1 MVPEIKSLGAT
12 VIAISPQVPERSLA
26 TAEQNQVSFEVL
38 SDVKNKVAR
47 QFGLVF
53 TVPERLRSIYKNFGA
68 DVAAA
73 NGDESY
79 ELPLAAT
86 YVIDANRIIRYAF
99 VDTDYTKRLEPE
111 EIVEVV
117 KKILSAHEPLPT
129 QK

>member
-1 MVPEIKSLGAT
+1 
-12 VIAISPQVPERSLA
+12 
-26 TAEQNQVSFEVL
+26 VL
-38 SDVKNKVAR
+38 SDVGNKVAR

-53 TVPERLRSIYKNFGA
+53 SLPERLRTLYKKFGA

-86 YVIDANRIIRYAF
+86 YVIDVDGIIRYAF

-111 EIVEVV
+111 EVV
-117 KKILSAHEPLPT
+117 KVLKKIIPNR
-129 QK
+129 

>member
-1 MVPEIKSLGAT
+1 MQLIISEVRSLGAT
-12 VIAISPQVPERSLA
+12 LVAISPQVPEKSLA
-26 TAEQNQVSFEVL
+26 TAEENKVSFEVL
-38 SDVKNKVAR
+38 SDVGNKVAR

-53 TVPERLRSIYKNFGA
+53 TLPERLRRLYKKFGA

-86 YVIDANRIIRYAF
+86 YVIGVDGIIRYAF

-111 EIVEVV
+111 EVV
-117 KKILSAHEPLPT
+117 KVLKKIIPNR
-129 QK
+129 

>member
-1 MVPEIKSLGAT
+1 MQLMISEIKLLGAT
-12 VIAISPQVPERSLA
+12 LVAISPQVPEKSLA
-26 TAEQNQVSFEVL
+26 TAEENKVSFEVL
-38 SDVKNKVAR
+38 SDVGNKVAR

-53 TVPERLRSIYKNFGA
+53 TLPERLRRLYKKFGA

-86 YVIDANRIIRYAF
+86 YVIGVDGIIRYAF

-111 EIVEVV
+111 EVV
-117 KKILSAHEPLPT
+117 KVLKKIIPNR
-129 QK
+129 

>member
-1 MVPEIKSLGAT
+1 LQLIVSEIKSLGAT
-12 VIAISPQVPERSLA
+12 LVAISPQVPEKSLA
-26 TAEQNQVSFEVL
+26 TAEENKVSFEVL
-38 SDVKNKVAR
+38 SDVGNKVAR

-53 TVPERLRSIYKNFGA
+53 SLPERLRTLYKKFGA

-86 YVIDANRIIRYAF
+86 YVIDVDGIIRYAF

-111 EIVEVV
+111 EVV
-117 KKILSAHEPLPT
+117 KVLKKIIPNR
-129 QK
+129 

>member
-1 MVPEIKSLGAT
+1 MQLILSEIKSLGAT
-12 VIAISPQVPERSLA
+12 LVAISPQVPEKSLA
-26 TAEQNQVSFEVL
+26 TAEENKVSFEVL
-38 SDVKNKVAR
+38 SDVGNKAAR

-53 TVPERLRSIYKNFGA
+53 TLPERLRTIYKQFGA

-86 YVIDANRIIRYAF
+86 YVIGVDGIIRYAF

-111 EIVEVV
+111 EVV
-117 KKILSAHEPLPT
+117 KVLKKIIPNR
-129 QK
+129 

>member
-1 MVPEIKSLGAT
+1 MISEIKSLGAT
-12 VIAISPQVPERSLA
+12 LVAISPQVPEKSLR
-26 TAEQNQVSFEVL
+26 TAEDNKVSFDLL
-38 SDVKNKVAR
+38 SDVGNKVAR

-53 TVPERLRSIYKNFGA
+53 TLPERLRTIYKQFGA

-86 YVIDANRIIRYAF
+86 YVIGVDGIIRYAF

-111 EIVEVV
+111 EVV
-117 KKILSAHEPLPT
+117 NVLKKIIADR
-129 QK
+129 

>member
-1 MVPEIKSLGAT
+1 MIAEIKSLGAT
-12 VIAISPQVPERSLA
+12 LVAISPQVPDKSLA
-26 TAEQNQVSFEVL
+26 TAEENKVSFEVL
-38 SDVKNKVAR
+38 SDVGNKVAR

-53 TVPERLRSIYKNFGA
+53 TLPERLRRLYKQFGA

-86 YVIDANRIIRYAF
+86 YVIGVDGFIRYAF

-111 EIVEVV
+111 EVV
-117 KKILSAHEPLPT
+117 RVLKKIIGDR
-129 QK
+129 

>member
-1 MVPEIKSLGAT
+1 MQLIVSEIKSLGAT
-12 VIAISPQVPERSLA
+12 LVAISPQVPEKSLA
-26 TAEQNQVSFEVL
+26 TAEENKVSFEVL
-38 SDVKNKVAR
+38 SDVGNKVAR

-53 TVPERLRSIYKNFGA
+53 SLPERLRTLYKKFGA

-86 YVIDANRIIRYAF
+86 YVIDVDGIIRYAF

-111 EIVEVV
+111 EVV
-117 KKILSAHEPLPT
+117 RVLKKIIGDR
-129 QK
+129 

>member
-1 MVPEIKSLGAT
+1 MISEIKSLGAT
-12 VIAISPQVPERSLA
+12 LVAISPQVPEKSLA
-26 TAEQNQVSFEVL
+26 TAEENKVSFEVL
-38 SDVKNKVAR
+38 SDVGNKVAR

-53 TVPERLRSIYKNFGA
+53 SLPERLRTLYKKFGA

-86 YVIDANRIIRYAF
+86 YVIDVDGIIRYAF

-111 EIVEVV
+111 EVV
-117 KKILSAHEPLPT
+117 KVLKKIIPNR
-129 QK
+129 

>member
-1 MVPEIKSLGAT
+1 LQLIVSEIKSLGAT
-12 VIAISPQVPERSLA
+12 LVAISPQVPEKSLA
-26 TAEQNQVSFEVL
+26 TAEENKVSFEVL
-38 SDVKNKVAR
+38 SDVGNKVAR

-53 TVPERLRSIYKNFGA
+53 SLPERLRTLYKKFGA

-86 YVIDANRIIRYAF
+86 YVIDVDGIIRYAF

-111 EIVEVV
+111 EVV
-117 KKILSAHEPLPT
+117 NVLKKIIADR
-129 QK
+129 